1 MYLNQPLKKYLDEAA
16 AKLPAP
22 GGGSV
27 SALCGSLGAAMASM
41 AANFTLGKE
50 KYKEVENEIRPLLS
64 KSEELRKRLAELT
77 DADVEAYG
85 KIATAYRMPK
95 AGDEEKAKRSRAIRE
110 ACKEALKVPL
120 KTAACCREILNLS
133 RRLVD
138 IANVNLI
145 SDVGVAVI
153 LAEAAL
159 QAAALNVEINLVS
172 IKDER
177 FVKEKR
183 ECLESLL
190 RDSPVIKD
198 EVLKK
203 VNRSILGSLSQ

>member
-27 SALCGSLGAAMASM
+27 SALCGSLGAAMAAM
-41 AANFTLGKE
+41 VANFTLGKE
-50 KYKEVENEIRPLLS
+50 KYKEVEKEIRQLLS
-64 KSEELRKRLAELT
+64 QSEALRKRLAELM

-85 KIATAYRMPK
+85 KIATAYRMSK
-95 AGDEEKAKRSRAIRE
+95 AGAEEKAKRSRAIRE
-110 ACKEALKVPL
+110 ACKEALQVPL
-120 KTAACCREILNLS
+120 KTAECCREILNLS

-138 IANVNLI
+138 IGNVNLI

-159 QAAALNVEINLVS
+159 QGAALNVEINLVS
-172 IKDER
+172 IKDED

-183 ECLESLL
+183 EILELL
-190 RDSPVIKD
+190 LDDSSVIKN
-198 EVLKK
+198 EVLGKVKK
-203 VNRSILGSLSQ
+203 EIS

>member
-1 MYLNQPLKKYLDEAA
+1 MYINQSLKKYLDEAA

-27 SALCGSLGAAMASM
+27 STLCGALGAAMASM
-41 AANFTLGKE
+41 VANFTVGKE
-50 KYKEVENEIRPLLS
+50 KYKEVESEVSQILS
-64 KSEELRKRLAELT
+64 QSEELRKRLMELM

-85 KIATAYRMPK
+85 KVSTAYGMPK
-95 AGDEEKAKRSRAIRE
+95 ATGEEKGQRSQTIQE

-120 KTAACCREILNLS
+120 RTAECCHEILKLS
-133 RRLVD
+133 QRLVD
-138 IANVNLI
+138 IGNINLQ

-159 QAAALNVEINLVS
+159 QGAALNVEINLVS
-172 IKDER
+172 LKDEG

-183 ECLESLL
+183 GILEPLLKESL
-190 RDSPVIKD
+190 VIKD
-198 EVLKK
+198 EVIRK
-203 VNRSILGSLSQ
+203 VKEKMRGDL

>member
-27 SALCGSLGAAMASM
+27 SALCGALGAAMTGM
-41 AANFTLGKE
+41 VANFTLGKE
-50 KYKEVENEIRPLLS
+50 KYKEVENEIRQLLS
-64 KSEELRKRLAELT
+64 QSEKLRKKLAELT

-85 KIATAYRMPK
+85 KISTAYRMPK

-120 KTAACCREILNLS
+120 KTAECCHEILNLS

-159 QAAALNVEINLVS
+159 QGAALNVEINLVS
-172 IKDER
+172 IKDDN
-177 FVKEKR
+177 FIKEKR
-183 ECLESLL
+183 GVLEPLL
-190 RDSPVIKD
+190 RESPVIKD

-203 VNRSILGSLSQ
+203 VNQSIVNSR